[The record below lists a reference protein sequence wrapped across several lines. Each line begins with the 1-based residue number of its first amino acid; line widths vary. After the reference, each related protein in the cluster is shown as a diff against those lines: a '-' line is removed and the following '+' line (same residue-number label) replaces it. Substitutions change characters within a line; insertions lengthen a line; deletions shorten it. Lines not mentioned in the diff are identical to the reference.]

1 MLEILL
7 KILNYIQKNTKVFK
21 KELILKQEKKYSTVL
36 RKILYKIKTRK
47 RKYIVNKL
55 KTFYK
60 LKYSYRKIKIYL
72 IFTLKNR
79 LKKLNKIYHGIKY
92 HINN

>member
-21 KELILKQEKKYSTVL
+21 KELILKQEKKYSIIL
-36 RKILYKIKTRK
+36 RKIIYKVKTRK
-47 RKYIVNKL
+47 RRYIIDKL

-60 LKYSYRKIKIYL
+60 LKYS
-72 IFTLKNR
+72 
-79 LKKLNKIYHGIKY
+79 
-92 HINN
+92 

>member
-21 KELILKQEKKYSTVL
+21 KELILKQEKKYSIIL
-36 RKILYKIKTRK
+36 RKIIYKVKTRK
-47 RKYIVNKL
+47 RRYIINKL

-60 LKYSYRKIKIYL
+60 LKYS
-72 IFTLKNR
+72 
-79 LKKLNKIYHGIKY
+79 
-92 HINN
+92 